1 MERITRFRAGIM
13 LLLIG
18 LVLLSFVLT
27 MFDLQVIQT
36 GGKTSDNMTTFTTM
50 TIVKAARGDIL
61 DRNGN
66 VLVGSR
72 ASYDLVINNYV
83 LTSAT
88 NTNQHIY
95 NLVSLCRELGVE
107 YNDHFPMTKER
118 PFEYTLEDYNVA
130 WQGYFQA
137 YISNMD
143 LDSDVT
149 APLLMNQLRRY
160 YNIPEEWPDD
170 IARAVIGVRYE
181 MSLRGQTNLPNYVFL
196 SDASDEAR
204 SAILELNVPGM
215 NVESSV
221 EREYY
226 TTYAAHILGSVGK
239 ITADQWEVYK
249 ENEDYSMDNDVG
261 QSGLELAFEA
271 ELHGVD
277 GVRIDTVTADGTV
290 IESYYEKEPRAGG
303 NVETTIDLQL
313 QMVAEDGL
321 KTKIEALRAA
331 KQYTDGT
338 YPDGHDAEG
347 GAVVCMEPYTGEIL
361 ACASY
366 PTYDLANM
374 AEKWDEIM
382 AIPYNA
388 MYNRALDAAY
398 PPGSAFKPCMV
409 VAGIDSGTI
418 TASKTI
424 KDEGTFTKY
433 DGFAPQCLAVSFGY
447 NHGDVDAVKALQVSC
462 NYYFYVLGD
471 EIRLSAMDSTAKAF
485 GLGEPTGVEIPEET
499 GHRANEETKKMLYG
513 DTEGFL
519 QGDQILAAI
528 GQSDQRFTPLQLCV
542 YASTLA
548 TRGIRYKATFLR
560 RVVSADY
567 RELIQESTPK
577 VLGKLDISDEA
588 YNAYIEGMRLA
599 VSTTDGTAFE
609 AFGFYEEST
618 GIGVAGK
625 TGTAETGIP
634 DTSDN
639 GSFICFAPYNDPK
652 IAIAVY
658 GERAGHG
665 SSMAGIA
672 KDILDTYFADYTGT
686 SDTTV
691 YENTMN

>member
-1 MERITRFRAGIM
+1 MERITRFRVGIM
-13 LLLIG
+13 LLLIS
-18 LVLLSFVLT
+18 LVLLLFILT

-50 TIVKAARGDIL
+50 TIVKAARGDIT

-66 VLVGSR
+66 LMVGSR
-72 ASYDLVINNYV
+72 ASYDLVINHFV
-83 LTSAT
+83 LTSAN

-95 NLVSLCRELGVE
+95 DLVTLCGELGIA

-118 PFEYTLEDYNVA
+118 PFEYTLENYNVA
-130 WQGYFQA
+130 WQGYFQT

-239 ITADQWEVYK
+239 ITADQWEFYK
-249 ENEDYSMDNDVG
+249 ENEDYSMDNDIG
-261 QSGLELAFEA
+261 QSGLELAFEE

-277 GVRIDTVTADGTV
+277 GIRIDTVTADGTV

-303 NVETTIDLQL
+303 NVECTIDLQL
-313 QMVAEDGL
+313 QMVAEEGL
-321 KTKIEALRAA
+321 RTKIEALRATS
-331 KQYTDGT
+331 QNENGT

-347 GAVVCMEPYTGEIL
+347 GAVVCMDPYTGEIL

-366 PTYDLANM
+366 PTYDLANI

-398 PPGSAFKPCMV
+398 PPGSVIKPCMA

-418 TASKTI
+418 TATEEI
-424 KDEGTFTKY
+424 KDMGAFTKY
-433 DGFAPQCLAVSFGY
+433 EGFDIECISYKYGWT
-447 NHGDVDAVKALQVSC
+447 HGMVNATKAIQVSC
-462 NYYFYVLGD
+462 NYYFYELGD
-471 EIRLSAMDSTAKAF
+471 RMRLSVMDSAAKEF
-485 GLGEPTGVEIPEET
+485 GLGEPTGVEIPEEV

-513 DTEGFL
+513 EEAGFY

-548 TRGIRYKATFLR
+548 TRGVRYKATFLR

-567 RELIQESTPK
+567 RELLRSSTPK
-577 VLGKLDISDEA
+577 ILNKFEISDAA
-588 YNAYIEGMRLA
+588 YDVYVEGMRLA
-599 VSTTDGTAFE
+599 VSTEEGTSTVFA
-609 AFGFYEEST
+609 GYEDAT

-625 TGTAETGIP
+625 TGTA
-634 DTSDN
+634 DTDLVSSAN
-639 GSFICFAPYNDPK
+639 ASFICFAPYDKPK
-652 IAIAVY
+652 LSVAIY
-658 GERAGHG
+658 CEKAGHG
-665 SSMAGIA
+665 SELVEIA
-672 KDILDTYFADYTGT
+672 KSIVDTYFADYTDT

-691 YENTMN
+691 YENTLN

>member
-18 LVLLSFVLT
+18 LVLLFFILT

-609 AFGFYEEST
+609 TFGFYEENT